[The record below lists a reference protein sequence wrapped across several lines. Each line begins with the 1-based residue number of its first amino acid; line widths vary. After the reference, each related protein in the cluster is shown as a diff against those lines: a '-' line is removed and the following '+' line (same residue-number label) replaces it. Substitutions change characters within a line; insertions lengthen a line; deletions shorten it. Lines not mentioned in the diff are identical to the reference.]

1 MHTLRQRSGQALM
14 AALGQ
19 AAADSGALVLTRTLA
34 RELRHDGQGRITAVI
49 CERPDGTRESIGC
62 DALILACNGFG
73 GNAAMVREHLPAMA
87 DAVYGGH
94 AGNDGSAVRW
104 GRELGAGLADMGAY
118 QGHGSWATP
127 QGALVSWAVIMDGG
141 VQVNRLGL
149 RFHDETQGYSEAAVR
164 VLAQPDGVAWNVFD
178 DQALALVRDFPDF
191 QAARAAGALRTADD
205 VPALAALIGCDARAL
220 ADTLR
225 SVARVRRTSMGD
237 VSRAPCPRRI
247 TRSRSLARC
256 SIPRAGWTLTRV
268 AACGGRTAACFR
280 TCWRRVLRAACRATT
295 WRAICRA
302 TACSA
307 PSRAAISPPRRPP
320 GSRAWR
326 WPMSRLRSGARPQAC
341 A

>member
-1 MHTLRQRSGQALM
+1 MPAAPAAIDALEQAGLRFELLDGFLYPGHRARRMHTLRQRSGQALM

-19 AAADSGALVLTRTLA
+19 AAADAGALVLTRTLA

-104 GRELGAGLADMGAY
+104 GGELGARPGRHGRLS
-118 QGHGSWATP
+118 GHGSWATP

-141 VQVNRLGL
+141 VQVNHRLGR

-191 QAARAAGALRTADD
+191 RQRARR
-205 VPALAALIGCDARAL
+205 
-220 ADTLR
+220 
-225 SVARVRRTSMGD
+225 
-237 VSRAPCPRRI
+237 
-247 TRSRSLARC
+247 ARC
-256 SIPRAGWTLTRV
+256 V
-268 AACGGRTAACFR
+268 APT
-280 TCWRRVLRAACRATT
+280 TCR
-295 WRAICRA
+295 
-302 TACSA
+302 
-307 PSRAAISPPRRPP
+307 
-320 GSRAWR
+320 R
-326 WPMSRLRSGARPQAC
+326 WPR
-341 A
+341 